1 MADPTTLADLLRGG
15 YKPPTESALGD
26 PIVQHFKD
34 LPANLEKNQRAMDKT
49 MAGMYKTDFLGKPN
63 PNYYPEAMGEF
74 TQDYA
79 TNVLGTTKVVKDVAK
94 KLSPY
99 VKNVLAGDEMI
110 LHHNISPEK
119 LYKVDKVG
127 GMPVPSLAISKA
139 SDPMNNF
146 GDITLI
152 GTKQMATPSRNNPV
166 FRSDAYTKNAPEIS
180 YQFDP
185 KSEKNLRAMFND
197 ISPNMLRSE
206 QRISTLMDKLDRA
219 HENELVQAKF
229 LKEKGLLPDID
240 GVEKAVEYDQAIR
253 EAVKNNRNEF
263 DDWLGNFHA
272 SLPQQGVNVK
282 ERIFK
287 GYTDA
292 GNRKYADANLNNLV
306 KEMKGGANSEG
317 YDYGAPSFRAAS
329 VPKFKNMAEIL
340 RSRDKLIS
348 KEAFEPIAK
357 QNNDAYYGLYDEV
370 GKLGSYRAGDA
381 LLEAGERNNPNVL
394 DRIYGEVPQDLKGRV
409 GNYISG
415 LKDMPTEYFE
425 AKPQRAV
432 QLNEFAGALVPH
444 DIPPRAM
451 QILEQSGL
459 GQIYKYASP
468 EEKKSLM
475 DKFGG
480 QMFAGVPMVGVT
492 QTDEFEDRMKAL
504 QARKDELLKK

>member
-1 MADPTTLADLLRGG
+1 MATLSDLLRNG

-26 PIVQHFKD
+26 PIVEHFRT
-34 LPANLEKNQRAMDKT
+34 LPQQLETNQRAMDKT

-99 VKNVLAGDEMI
+99 VKNVFAGDEMI
-110 LHHNISPEK
+110 LHHNITPEK

-127 GMPVPSLAISKA
+127 GMPVPSLAISKI
-139 SDPMNNF
+139 SEPMNNF

-152 GTKQMATPSRNNPV
+152 GTKQMATPSRTNLV
-166 FRSDAYTKNAPEIS
+166 FRSDAYTKRAPRID
-180 YQFDP
+180 YQLDR
-185 KSEKNLRAMFND
+185 KSEEKFRSMFGDLPQQMPLGDQKLNNLLND
-197 ISPNMLRSE
+197 
-206 QRISTLMDKLDRA
+206 LDRPYD
-219 HENELVQAKF
+219 NEMMQAKF
-229 LKEKGLLPDID
+229 LQDIGALPNPKDFMDKWGYYDALRFGVRDRKG
-240 GVEKAVEYDQAIR
+240 
-253 EAVKNNRNEF
+253 EF
-263 DDWLGNFHA
+263 DDWLGAFQQ
-272 SLPQQGVNVK
+272 SLPDNGVNIK

-287 GYTDA
+287 GHSNSGT
-292 GNRKYADANLNNLV
+292 RRYADANLDNLV
-306 KEMKGGANSEG
+306 KEMKGGANTEG
-317 YDYGAPSFRAAS
+317 YDYGPPSLRAVAS
-329 VPKFKNMAEIL
+329 PKFKNMAEIL
-340 RSRDKLIS
+340 KNRDKLVS
-348 KEAFEPIAK
+348 EEAFEPIK
-357 QNNDAYYGLYDEV
+357 ELSNRNYDALTRE
-370 GKLGSYRAGDA
+370 LGNLSNSYRAGDA
-381 LLEAGERNNPNVL
+381 LLEVAETRNPNVL
-394 DRIYGEVPQDLKGRV
+394 DRIYGEVPPQLKDNIQQYLGEF
-409 GNYISG
+409 
-415 LKDMPTEYFE
+415 KDMPTHYFE

-444 DIPPRAM
+444 NLPPRAM

-480 QMFAGVPMVGVT
+480 QMFAGVPMVGAT
-492 QTDEFEDRMKAL
+492 QTDEFEDRLKEL